1 MPSRRSR
8 ANDTVKRPARSR
20 QTRNTAFALV
30 IVAAIM
36 LPVMATI
43 AAGGGATTEAS
54 ATPAA
59 CDYWCGNG
67 WATVTINGLTAQI
80 SGGSC
85 FDRGADGIDAR
96 FGDWV
101 NTQGDYLG
109 ITGYRPGGATPTPET
124 PGSSVFGPPPRGAGS
139 SAGTPFVLGADAT
152 VVFNADGTGSF
163 SGNDISNGA
172 TGGFP
177 VKGAFYCG

>member
-59 CDYWCGNG
+59 CDHWCGNG

-96 FGDWV
+96 FGDWDGPGNYMAV
-101 NTQGDYLG
+101 
-109 ITGYRPGGATPTPET
+109 TGYRPGGATPAPAT
-124 PGSSVFGPPPRGAGS
+124 PGPTDQGPPVRGSGS
-139 SAGTPFVLGADAT
+139 VSGSPFGLGADAT
-152 VVFNADGTGSF
+152 VVFNTDGTGSF
-163 SGNDISNGA
+163 SGNDVTNGA

-177 VKGAFYCG
+177 VKGTFYCG